1 MRKLNGSDRG
11 VGERRP
17 AGALRGMPA
26 GTPRGDLLIVY
37 KKCDAMEKKK
47 LLAVI
52 NPISGTQSKESMPD
66 VIARTI
72 DAGRFDVTVRFTQHA
87 SHATLLAEE
96 AIKAGFYGVIAV
108 GGDGTINEV
117 AAALR
122 DSEVALGIIPC
133 GSGNGLARHL
143 GIPMNAEKAIE
154 IINCDNIEAL
164 DYCTAND
171 RPFFCTCG
179 VGFDAHVSQKFAE
192 AKKRGPLSY
201 IQKTL
206 MEYLKYRCKT
216 YVIEMNGKVVSE
228 KAFVIACGNAS
239 QYGNNAYITPR
250 ASMHD
255 GLIDVTV
262 LHPFTPLDTALLGLL
277 LFTRHI
283 DQDTN
288 INTFRTPELTIRRQA
303 PDVMHIDGE
312 PVMMDADIHIKCH
325 HAGIRMLL
333 PPGDSDRNKSILKP
347 IENGFWDFVS
357 TIREELNI

>member
-1 MRKLNGSDRG
+1 
-11 VGERRP
+11 
-17 AGALRGMPA
+17 MPE
-26 GTPRGDLLIVY
+26 T
-37 KKCDAMEKKK
+37 
-47 LLAVI
+47 
-52 NPISGTQSKESMPD
+52 
-66 VIARTI
+66 IARCI
-72 DAGRFDVTVRFTQHA
+72 DPDKFDVVVRFTQHA
-87 SHATLLAEE
+87 SHATLLTEE
-96 AIKAGFYGVIAV
+96 AIKEGFYGVIAV

-122 DSEVALGIIPC
+122 DSSTALGIIPC

-143 GIPMNAEKAIE
+143 GIPMNVEKALE
-154 IINCDNIEAL
+154 IINLDNIEAL

-192 AKKRGPLSY
+192 ARKRGPLSY

-206 MEYLKYRCKT
+206 VEYLKYRCKT
-216 YVIEMNGKVVSE
+216 YSIEMNDRVVTE

-239 QYGNNAYITPR
+239 QYGNNAFITPR

-262 LHPFTPLDTALLGLL
+262 IHPFTPLDTAVLGVL

-288 INTFRTPELTIRRQA
+288 INTFRTSELTIHRPK

-312 PVMMDADIHIKCH
+312 PIMMDADIHIKCH
-325 HAGIRMLL
+325 KAGIKIFL
-333 PPGDSDRNKSILKP
+333 PVGDGDEKKSLLKP
-347 IENGFWDFVS
+347 IENGFWDFVT

>member
-1 MRKLNGSDRG
+1 MAGKRK
-11 VGERRP
+11 
-17 AGALRGMPA
+17 
-26 GTPRGDLLIVY
+26 I
-37 KKCDAMEKKK
+37 
-47 LLAVI
+47 LAVI
-52 NPISGTQSKESMPD
+52 NPISGTSNKEFMPET
-66 VIARTI
+66 IARCI
-72 DAGRFDVTVRFTQHA
+72 DPDKFDVVVRFTQHA
-87 SHATLLAEE
+87 SHATLLTEE
-96 AIKAGFYGVIAV
+96 AIKEGFYGVIAV

-122 DSEVALGIIPC
+122 DSSTALGIIPC

-143 GIPMNAEKAIE
+143 GIPMNVEKALE
-154 IINCDNIEAL
+154 IINLDNIEAL

-192 AKKRGPLSY
+192 ARKRGPLSY

-206 MEYLKYRCKT
+206 VEYLKYRCKT
-216 YVIEMNGKVVSE
+216 YSIEMNDRVVTE
-228 KAFVIACGNAS
+228 KAFVIACSNAS
-239 QYGNNAYITPR
+239 QYGNNAFITPR

-262 LHPFTPLDTALLGLL
+262 IHPFTPLDTAVLGVL

-288 INTFRTPELTIRRQA
+288 INTFRTSELTIHRPK

-312 PVMMDADIHIKCH
+312 PIMMDADIHIKCH
-325 HAGIRMLL
+325 KAGIKIFL
-333 PPGDSDRNKSILKP
+333 PVGDGDEKKSLLKP
-347 IENGFWDFVS
+347 IENGFWDFVT

>member
-1 MRKLNGSDRG
+1 MAGKRK
-11 VGERRP
+11 
-17 AGALRGMPA
+17 
-26 GTPRGDLLIVY
+26 I
-37 KKCDAMEKKK
+37 
-47 LLAVI
+47 LAVI
-52 NPISGTQSKESMPD
+52 NPISGTSNKEFMPET
-66 VIARTI
+66 IARCI
-72 DAGRFDVTVRFTQHA
+72 DPDKFDVVVRFTQHA
-87 SHATLLAEE
+87 SHATLLTEE
-96 AIKAGFYGVIAV
+96 AIKEGFYGVIAV

-122 DSEVALGIIPC
+122 DSSTALGIIPC

-143 GIPMNAEKAIE
+143 GIPMNVEKALE
-154 IINCDNIEAL
+154 IINLDNIESL

-206 MEYLKYRCKT
+206 VEYLKYRCKT
-216 YVIEMNGKVVSE
+216 YSIEMNDRVVTE

-239 QYGNNAYITPR
+239 QYGNNAFITPR

-262 LHPFTPLDTALLGLL
+262 IHPFTPLDTAVLGVL

-288 INTFRTPELTIRRQA
+288 INTFRTSELTIHRPK

-312 PVMMDADIHIKCH
+312 PIMMDADIHIKCH
-325 HAGIRMLL
+325 KAGIKIFLPVGDGDEKKSLL
-333 PPGDSDRNKSILKP
+333 KHI
-347 IENGFWDFVS
+347 
-357 TIREELNI
+357 

>member
-1 MRKLNGSDRG
+1 MAGKRK
-11 VGERRP
+11 
-17 AGALRGMPA
+17 
-26 GTPRGDLLIVY
+26 I
-37 KKCDAMEKKK
+37 
-47 LLAVI
+47 LAVI
-52 NPISGTQSKESMPD
+52 NPISGTSNKEFMPET
-66 VIARTI
+66 IARCI
-72 DAGRFDVTVRFTQHA
+72 DPDKFDVVVRFTQHA
-87 SHATLLAEE
+87 SHATLLTEE
-96 AIKAGFYGVIAV
+96 AIKEGFYGVIAV

-122 DSEVALGIIPC
+122 DSSTALGIIPC

-143 GIPMNAEKAIE
+143 GIPMNVEKALE
-154 IINCDNIEAL
+154 IINLDNIEAL

-179 VGFDAHVSQKFAE
+179 VGFHAHVSQKFA
-192 AKKRGPLSY
+192 AARKRGPLSY

-206 MEYLKYRCKT
+206 VEYLKYRCKT
-216 YVIEMNGKVVSE
+216 YSIEMNDRVVTE

-239 QYGNNAYITPR
+239 QYGNNAFITPR

-262 LHPFTPLDTALLGLL
+262 IHPFTPLDTAVLGVL

-288 INTFRTPELTIRRQA
+288 INTFRTSELTIHRPK

-312 PVMMDADIHIKCH
+312 PIMMDADIHIKCH
-325 HAGIRMLL
+325 KAGIKIFL
-333 PPGDSDRNKSILKP
+333 PVGDGDEKKSLLKP
-347 IENGFWDFVS
+347 IENGFWDFVT

>member
-1 MRKLNGSDRG
+1 MAGKRK
-11 VGERRP
+11 
-17 AGALRGMPA
+17 
-26 GTPRGDLLIVY
+26 I
-37 KKCDAMEKKK
+37 
-47 LLAVI
+47 LAVI
-52 NPISGTQSKESMPD
+52 NPISGTSNKEFMPET
-66 VIARTI
+66 IARCI
-72 DAGRFDVTVRFTQHA
+72 DPDKFDVVVRFTQHA
-87 SHATLLAEE
+87 SHATLLTEE
-96 AIKAGFYGVIAV
+96 AIKEGFYGVIAV

-122 DSEVALGIIPC
+122 DSSTALGIIPC

-143 GIPMNAEKAIE
+143 GIPMNVEKALE
-154 IINCDNIEAL
+154 IINLDNIEAL

-192 AKKRGPLSY
+192 ARKRGPLSY

-206 MEYLKYRCKT
+206 VEYLKYRCKT
-216 YVIEMNGKVVSE
+216 YSIEMNDRVVTE

-239 QYGNNAYITPR
+239 QYGNNAFITPR

-262 LHPFTPLDTALLGLL
+262 IHPFTPLDTAVLGVL

-288 INTFRTPELTIRRQA
+288 INTFRTSELTIHRPK

-312 PVMMDADIHIKCH
+312 PIMMDADIHIKCH
-325 HAGIRMLL
+325 KAGIKIFL
-333 PPGDSDRNKSILKP
+333 PVGDGDEKKSLLKP
-347 IENGFWDFVS
+347 IENGFWDFVT
-357 TIREELNI
+357 TIIEELNI

>member
-1 MRKLNGSDRG
+1 MAGKRK
-11 VGERRP
+11 
-17 AGALRGMPA
+17 
-26 GTPRGDLLIVY
+26 I
-37 KKCDAMEKKK
+37 
-47 LLAVI
+47 LAVI
-52 NPISGTQSKESMPD
+52 NPISGTSNKEFMPET
-66 VIARTI
+66 IARCI
-72 DAGRFDVTVRFTQHA
+72 DPDKFDVVVRFTQHA
-87 SHATLLAEE
+87 SHATLLTEE
-96 AIKAGFYGVIAV
+96 AIKEGFYGVIAV

-122 DSEVALGIIPC
+122 DSSTALGIIPC

-143 GIPMNAEKAIE
+143 GIPMNVEKALE
-154 IINCDNIEAL
+154 IINLDNIEAL

-206 MEYLKYRCKT
+206 VEYLKYRCKT
-216 YVIEMNGKVVSE
+216 YSIEMNDRVVTE

-239 QYGNNAYITPR
+239 QYGNNAFITPR

-262 LHPFTPLDTALLGLL
+262 IHPFTPLDTAVLGVL

-288 INTFRTPELTIRRQA
+288 INTFRTSELSIHRPK

-312 PVMMDADIHIKCH
+312 PIMMDADIHIKCH
-325 HAGIRMLL
+325 KAGIKIFL
-333 PPGDSDRNKSILKP
+333 PTGDGDEKKSLLKP
-347 IENGFWDFVS
+347 IENGFWDFVT

>member
-1 MRKLNGSDRG
+1 MAGKRK
-11 VGERRP
+11 
-17 AGALRGMPA
+17 
-26 GTPRGDLLIVY
+26 I
-37 KKCDAMEKKK
+37 
-47 LLAVI
+47 LAVI
-52 NPISGTQSKESMPD
+52 NPISGTSNKEFMPET
-66 VIARTI
+66 IARCI
-72 DAGRFDVTVRFTQHA
+72 DPDKFDVVVRFTQHA
-87 SHATLLAEE
+87 SHATLLTEE
-96 AIKAGFYGVIAV
+96 AIKEGFYGVIAV

-122 DSEVALGIIPC
+122 DSSTALGIIPC

-143 GIPMNAEKAIE
+143 GIPMNVEKALE
-154 IINCDNIEAL
+154 IINLDNIEAL

-192 AKKRGPLSY
+192 ARKRGPLSY

-206 MEYLKYRCKT
+206 VEYLKYRCKT
-216 YVIEMNGKVVSE
+216 YSIEMNDREVTE

-239 QYGNNAYITPR
+239 QYGNNAFITPR

-262 LHPFTPLDTALLGLL
+262 IHPFTPLDTAVLGVL

-288 INTFRTPELTIRRQA
+288 INTFRTSELTIHRPK
-303 PDVMHIDGE
+303 PDAMHIDGE
-312 PVMMDADIHIKCH
+312 PIMMDADIHIKCH
-325 HAGIRMLL
+325 KAGIKIFL
-333 PPGDSDRNKSILKP
+333 PVGDGDEKKSLLKP
-347 IENGFWDFVS
+347 IENGFWDFVT

>member
-1 MRKLNGSDRG
+1 MAGKRK
-11 VGERRP
+11 
-17 AGALRGMPA
+17 
-26 GTPRGDLLIVY
+26 I
-37 KKCDAMEKKK
+37 
-47 LLAVI
+47 LAVI
-52 NPISGTQSKESMPD
+52 NPISGTSNKEFMPET
-66 VIARTI
+66 IARCI
-72 DAGRFDVTVRFTQHA
+72 DPDKFDVVVRFTQHA
-87 SHATLLAEE
+87 SHATLLTEE
-96 AIKAGFYGVIAV
+96 AIKEGFYGVIAV

-122 DSEVALGIIPC
+122 DSSTALGIIPC

-143 GIPMNAEKAIE
+143 GIPMNVEKALE
-154 IINCDNIEAL
+154 IINLDNIESL

-206 MEYLKYRCKT
+206 VEYLKYRCKT
-216 YVIEMNGKVVSE
+216 YSIEMNDRVVTE

-239 QYGNNAYITPR
+239 QYGNNAFITPR

-262 LHPFTPLDTALLGLL
+262 IHPFTPLDTAVLGVL

-288 INTFRTPELTIRRQA
+288 INTFRTSELTIHRPK

-312 PVMMDADIHIKCH
+312 PIMMDADIHIKCH
-325 HAGIRMLL
+325 KAGIKIFL
-333 PPGDSDRNKSILKP
+333 PVGDGDEKKSLLKP
-347 IENGFWDFVS
+347 IENGFWDFVT
-357 TIREELNI
+357 TIREELTERS

>member
-1 MRKLNGSDRG
+1 MTGKRK
-11 VGERRP
+11 
-17 AGALRGMPA
+17 
-26 GTPRGDLLIVY
+26 I
-37 KKCDAMEKKK
+37 
-47 LLAVI
+47 LAVI
-52 NPISGTQSKESMPD
+52 NPISGTSNKEFMPEI
-66 VIARTI
+66 IARCI
-72 DAGRFDVTVRFTQHA
+72 DTDKFEVVVRFTQHA
-87 SHATLLAEE
+87 SHATLLTEE
-96 AIKAGFYGVIAV
+96 AIKEGFYGVIAV

-122 DSEVALGIIPC
+122 DSSTALGIIPC

-143 GIPMNAEKAIE
+143 GIPMNVEKALE
-154 IINCDNIEAL
+154 IINLDNIESL

-206 MEYLKYRCKT
+206 VEYLKYRCKT
-216 YVIEMNGKVVSE
+216 YSIEMNDRVVTE

-239 QYGNNAYITPR
+239 QYGNNAFITPR

-262 LHPFTPLDTALLGLL
+262 IHPFTPLDTAVLGVL

-288 INTFRTPELTIRRQA
+288 INTFRTSELTIHRPK

-312 PVMMDADIHIKCH
+312 PIMMDADIHIKCH
-325 HAGIRMLL
+325 KAGIKIFL
-333 PPGDSDRNKSILKP
+333 PVGDGDEKKSLLKP
-347 IENGFWDFVS
+347 IENGFWDFVT

>member
-1 MRKLNGSDRG
+1 MAGKRK
-11 VGERRP
+11 
-17 AGALRGMPA
+17 
-26 GTPRGDLLIVY
+26 I
-37 KKCDAMEKKK
+37 
-47 LLAVI
+47 LAVI
-52 NPISGTQSKESMPD
+52 NPISGTSNKEFMPET
-66 VIARTI
+66 IARCI
-72 DAGRFDVTVRFTQHA
+72 NPDKFDVVVRFTQHA
-87 SHATLLAEE
+87 SHATLLTEE
-96 AIKAGFYGVIAV
+96 AIKEGFYGVIAV

-122 DSEVALGIIPC
+122 DSSTALGIIPC

-143 GIPMNAEKAIE
+143 GIPMNVEKALE
-154 IINCDNIEAL
+154 IINLDNIEAL

-206 MEYLKYRCKT
+206 VEYLKYRCKT
-216 YVIEMNGKVVSE
+216 YSIEMNDRVVTE

-239 QYGNNAYITPR
+239 QYGNNAFITPR

-262 LHPFTPLDTALLGLL
+262 IHPFTPLDTAVLGVL

-288 INTFRTPELTIRRQA
+288 INTFRTSELTIHRPK

-312 PVMMDADIHIKCH
+312 PIMMDADIHIKCH
-325 HAGIRMLL
+325 KAGIKIFL
-333 PPGDSDRNKSILKP
+333 PVGDGDEKKSLLKP
-347 IENGFWDFVS
+347 IENGFWDFVT

>member
-1 MRKLNGSDRG
+1 MPETIMR
-11 VGERRP
+11 
-17 AGALRGMPA
+17 
-26 GTPRGDLLIVY
+26 
-37 KKCDAMEKKK
+37 C
-47 LLAVI
+47 
-52 NPISGTQSKESMPD
+52 
-66 VIARTI
+66 I
-72 DAGRFDVTVRFTQHA
+72 DTRRFDVSVRFTQHA
-87 SHATLLAEE
+87 SHATILTEE
-96 AIKAGFYGVIAV
+96 AISEHYYGVLAV

-122 DSEVALGIIPC
+122 DSGTALGIVPC

-143 GIPMNAEKAIE
+143 GIPMNAEKALE
-154 IINCDNIEAL
+154 IINLDNIEAL

-206 MEYLKYRCKT
+206 AEYLKYRCKT
-216 YVIEMNGKVVSE
+216 YSIEMHDRVVTE

-239 QYGNNAYITPR
+239 QYGNNAFIAPR

-262 LHPFTPLDTALLGLL
+262 IHPFTPLDTALLGVL

-288 INTFRTPELTIRRQA
+288 INTFRTSELTIHRPK

-312 PVMMDADIHIKCH
+312 PIMMDADIHIKCH
-325 HAGIRMLL
+325 KAGINIFL
-333 PPGDSDRNKSILKP
+333 PGGDGGEKKSLLKP

-357 TIREELNI
+357 TIRAELNI

>member
-1 MRKLNGSDRG
+1 MAGKRKIL
-11 VGERRP
+11 V
-17 AGALRGMPA
+17 
-26 GTPRGDLLIVY
+26 
-37 KKCDAMEKKK
+37 
-47 LLAVI
+47 VI
-52 NPISGTQSKESMPD
+52 NPISGTSNKEFMPET
-66 VIARTI
+66 IARCI
-72 DAGRFDVTVRFTQHA
+72 NPDKFDVVVRFTQHA
-87 SHATLLAEE
+87 SHATLLTEE
-96 AIKAGFYGVIAV
+96 AIKEGFYGVIAV

-122 DSEVALGIIPC
+122 DSSTALGIIPC

-143 GIPMNAEKAIE
+143 GIPMNVEKALE
-154 IINCDNIEAL
+154 IINLDNIEAL

-206 MEYLKYRCKT
+206 VEYLKYRCKT
-216 YVIEMNGKVVSE
+216 YSIEMNDRVVTE

-239 QYGNNAYITPR
+239 QYGNNAFITPR

-262 LHPFTPLDTALLGLL
+262 IHPFTPLDTAVLGVL

-288 INTFRTPELTIRRQA
+288 INTFRTSELTIHRPK

-312 PVMMDADIHIKCH
+312 PIMMDADIHIKCH
-325 HAGIRMLL
+325 KAGIKIFL
-333 PPGDSDRNKSILKP
+333 PVGDGDEKKSLLKP
-347 IENGFWDFVS
+347 IENGFWDFVT

>member
-1 MRKLNGSDRG
+1 MAGKRK
-11 VGERRP
+11 
-17 AGALRGMPA
+17 
-26 GTPRGDLLIVY
+26 I
-37 KKCDAMEKKK
+37 
-47 LLAVI
+47 LAVI
-52 NPISGTQSKESMPD
+52 NPISGTSNKEFMPET
-66 VIARTI
+66 IARCI
-72 DAGRFDVTVRFTQHA
+72 DPDKFDVVVRFTQHA
-87 SHATLLAEE
+87 SHATLLTEE
-96 AIKAGFYGVIAV
+96 AIKEGFYGVIAV

-122 DSEVALGIIPC
+122 DSSTALGIIPC
-133 GSGNGLARHL
+133 SSGNGLARHL
-143 GIPMNAEKAIE
+143 GIPMNVEKALE
-154 IINCDNIEAL
+154 IINLDNIESL

-206 MEYLKYRCKT
+206 VEYLKYRCKT
-216 YVIEMNGKVVSE
+216 YSIEMNDRVVTE

-239 QYGNNAYITPR
+239 QYGNNAFITPR

-262 LHPFTPLDTALLGLL
+262 IHPFTPLDTAVLGVL

-288 INTFRTPELTIRRQA
+288 INTFRTSELTIHRPK

-312 PVMMDADIHIKCH
+312 PIMMDADIHIKCH
-325 HAGIRMLL
+325 KAGIKIFL
-333 PPGDSDRNKSILKP
+333 PVGDGDEKKSLLKP
-347 IENGFWDFVS
+347 IENGFWDFVT

>member
-1 MRKLNGSDRG
+1 MAGKRK
-11 VGERRP
+11 
-17 AGALRGMPA
+17 
-26 GTPRGDLLIVY
+26 I
-37 KKCDAMEKKK
+37 
-47 LLAVI
+47 LAVI
-52 NPISGTQSKESMPD
+52 NPISGTSNKEFMPET
-66 VIARTI
+66 IARCI
-72 DAGRFDVTVRFTQHA
+72 DPDKFDVVVRFTQHA
-87 SHATLLAEE
+87 SHATLLTEE
-96 AIKAGFYGVIAV
+96 AIKEGFYGVIAV

-122 DSEVALGIIPC
+122 DSSTALGIIPC

-143 GIPMNAEKAIE
+143 GIPMNVEKALE
-154 IINCDNIEAL
+154 IINLDNIEAL

-192 AKKRGPLSY
+192 ARKRGPLSY

-206 MEYLKYRCKT
+206 VEYLKYRCKT
-216 YVIEMNGKVVSE
+216 YSIEMNDRVVTE

-239 QYGNNAYITPR
+239 QYGNNAFITPR

-262 LHPFTPLDTALLGLL
+262 IHPFTPLDTAVLGVL

-288 INTFRTPELTIRRQA
+288 INTFRTSELTIHRPK

-312 PVMMDADIHIKCH
+312 PILMDADIHIKCH
-325 HAGIRMLL
+325 KAGIKIFL
-333 PPGDSDRNKSILKP
+333 PVGDGDEKKSLLKP
-347 IENGFWDFVS
+347 IENGFWDFVT

>member
-1 MRKLNGSDRG
+1 MAGKRK
-11 VGERRP
+11 
-17 AGALRGMPA
+17 
-26 GTPRGDLLIVY
+26 I
-37 KKCDAMEKKK
+37 
-47 LLAVI
+47 LAVI
-52 NPISGTQSKESMPD
+52 NPISGTSNKEFMPET
-66 VIARTI
+66 IARCI
-72 DAGRFDVTVRFTQHA
+72 DPDKFDVVVRFTQHA
-87 SHATLLAEE
+87 SHATLLTEE
-96 AIKAGFYGVIAV
+96 AIKEGFYGVIAV

-122 DSEVALGIIPC
+122 DSSTALGIIPC

-143 GIPMNAEKAIE
+143 GIPMNVEKALE
-154 IINCDNIEAL
+154 IINLDNIEAL

-206 MEYLKYRCKT
+206 VEYLKYRCKT
-216 YVIEMNGKVVSE
+216 YSIEMNDRVVTE

-239 QYGNNAYITPR
+239 QYGNNAFITPR

-262 LHPFTPLDTALLGLL
+262 IHPFTPLDTAVLGVL

-288 INTFRTPELTIRRQA
+288 INTFRTSELTIHRPK

-312 PVMMDADIHIKCH
+312 PIMMDADIHIKCH
-325 HAGIRMLL
+325 KAGIKIFL
-333 PPGDSDRNKSILKP
+333 PVGDGDEKKSLLKP
-347 IENGFWDFVS
+347 IENGFWDFVT

>member
-1 MRKLNGSDRG
+1 
-11 VGERRP
+11 
-17 AGALRGMPA
+17 MPE
-26 GTPRGDLLIVY
+26 T
-37 KKCDAMEKKK
+37 
-47 LLAVI
+47 
-52 NPISGTQSKESMPD
+52 
-66 VIARTI
+66 IARCI
-72 DAGRFDVTVRFTQHA
+72 DPDKFDVVVRFTQHA
-87 SHATLLAEE
+87 SHATLLTEE
-96 AIKAGFYGVIAV
+96 AIKEGFYGVIAV

-122 DSEVALGIIPC
+122 DSSTALGIIPC

-143 GIPMNAEKAIE
+143 GIPMNVEKALE
-154 IINCDNIEAL
+154 IINLDNIEAL

-206 MEYLKYRCKT
+206 VEYLKYRCKT
-216 YVIEMNGKVVSE
+216 YSIEMNDRVVTE

-239 QYGNNAYITPR
+239 QYGNNAFITPR

-262 LHPFTPLDTALLGLL
+262 IHPFTPLDTAVLGVL

-288 INTFRTPELTIRRQA
+288 INTFRTSELTIHRPK

-312 PVMMDADIHIKCH
+312 PIMMDADIHIKCH
-325 HAGIRMLL
+325 KAGIKIFL
-333 PPGDSDRNKSILKP
+333 PVGDGDEKKSLLKP
-347 IENGFWDFVS
+347 IENGFWDFVT